1 MDIFSSISSEY
12 LPAIG
17 TSEYKALQLLSD
29 YQPHTKI
36 EFLTLLG
43 DCPRS
48 VFQRLWGERFGY
60 WYIRNVGSAKGV
72 YILDSRHFSGCQKL
86 DFQARSEAKVEYLK
100 RSKNQSECGA
110 KHLPRACKELAL
122 AKREAEQQRE
132 LNFTDK

>member
-1 MDIFSSISSEY
+1 SISSEY

-29 YQPHTKI
+29 YQSHTKI

-60 WYIRNVGSAKGV
+60 WYIRNVG
-72 YILDSRHFSGCQKL
+72 
-86 DFQARSEAKVEYLK
+86 
-100 RSKNQSECGA
+100 
-110 KHLPRACKELAL
+110 
-122 AKREAEQQRE
+122 
-132 LNFTDK
+132 

>member
-1 MDIFSSISSEY
+1 MDVFNGIPSEF

-29 YQPHTKI
+29 RQSHPKI

-48 VFQRLWGERFGY
+48 VFQRLWGERFEF
-60 WYIRNVGSAKGV
+60 WNIRNIGVSKGV
-72 YILDSRHFSGCQKL
+72 YVLDERHLSGDLKL
-86 DFQARSEAKVEYLK
+86 DAQARSEAKVEYRK
-100 RSKNQSECGA
+100 RSKSQSECGA
-110 KHLPRACKELAL
+110 KHLPKAREELAL

-132 LNFTDK
+132 LNFTDT